1 MRLLVFIALKHL
13 LARRRQSL
21 VSLSGIVLGTAFFLA
36 ISSLMRG
43 SERDFVK
50 RLVDNFPHITVYDEF
65 RNPRLQPL
73 YQLRKEGAVEVR
85 SVKLLREPRGIR
97 GYEQAL
103 QFVRSEPGV
112 IASSVLSGQVL
123 ITSAGKDYSVTLYGM
138 IPREIKGVSTIEDYM
153 VQGSID
159 DLIANPDG
167 IVVGH
172 ELARKLSVQLGDNI
186 VVTAPSGQ
194 IKVFKLLGI
203 FRTGRADYDQGQTFV
218 ALKRAQALLNR
229 PNRVNSLIMKLQ
241 DPIAAR
247 KFAADLEARIGYKA
261 VSWQEQSEDLIN
273 TLAIRNTIMYTVV
286 SAVLIVAAFG
296 IYNVISTVVMEK
308 QRDIAILKSMG
319 FVSGDIRYIFL
330 IQGVVLGVCG
340 CVLGVPLGMSFMYG
354 LMQIRFKPP
363 GVIDPIN
370 MPIDWSSIQFVIAI
384 AFAIIAAVTAA
395 LLPSRKAAQVQPVE
409 ILRGGF

>member
-1 MRLLVFIALKHL
+1 M
-13 LARRRQSL
+13 Q
-21 VSLSGIVLGTAFFLA
+21 
-36 ISSLMRG
+36 G
-43 SERDFVK
+43 SERDFIK
-50 RLVDNFPHITVYDEF
+50 RLVDNFPHITVFDEF
-65 RNPRLQPL
+65 RDPRPQPL
-73 YQLRKEGAVEVR
+73 YQRYTKGAVALS

-97 GYEQAL
+97 GYEEAL
-103 QFVRSEPGV
+103 KFLRSEPGV
-112 IASSVLSGQVL
+112 IASPVLSGQVL

-138 IPREIKGVSTIEDYM
+138 IPKEIKGVSTIEDYM
-153 VQGSID
+153 VEGTID

-172 ELARKLSVQLGDNI
+172 ELAKKLVVQLGDNI
-186 VVTAPSGQ
+186 AVTAPSGQ
-194 IKVFKLLGI
+194 FKVFKLLGI
-203 FRTGRADYDQGQTFV
+203 FRTGRSDYDQHQTFIS
-218 ALKRAQALLNR
+218 LKRAQAILNR
-229 PNRVNSLIMKLQ
+229 PNRVNSLILKLSN
-241 DPIAAR
+241 PIAAR
-247 KFAADLEARIGYKA
+247 KVAADLEARIGYKA

-319 FVSGDIRYIFL
+319 FISTDIKRIFL
-330 IQGVVLGVCG
+330 IQGIILGVCG
-340 CVLGVPLGMSFMYG
+340 CILGVPLGMSFMYG

-370 MPIDWSSIQFVIAI
+370 MPIDWDWVQFAIAI
-384 AFAIIAAVTAA
+384 AFAIFAAVAAA
-395 LLPSRKAAQVQPVE
+395 LLPSGKAARVRPVE